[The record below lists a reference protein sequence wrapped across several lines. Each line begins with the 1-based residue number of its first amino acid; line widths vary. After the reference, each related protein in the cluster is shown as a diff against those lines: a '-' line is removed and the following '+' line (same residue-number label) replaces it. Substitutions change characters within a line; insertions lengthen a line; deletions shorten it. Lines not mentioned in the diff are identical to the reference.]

1 MENLQ
6 NWLNT
11 NKITHKIIDNEVVDI
26 TGFGKMFLADL
37 TGVQSIFKGQE
48 NLRFNLMESP
58 EVLIEEGIYYVAFPF
73 GRNFFTMTSER
84 SLNSTF

>member
-26 TGFGKMFLADL
+26 TGFGKMFLL
-37 TGVQSIFKGQE
+37 T
-48 NLRFNLMESP
+48 
-58 EVLIEEGIYYVAFPF
+58 
-73 GRNFFTMTSER
+73 
-84 SLNSTF
+84 